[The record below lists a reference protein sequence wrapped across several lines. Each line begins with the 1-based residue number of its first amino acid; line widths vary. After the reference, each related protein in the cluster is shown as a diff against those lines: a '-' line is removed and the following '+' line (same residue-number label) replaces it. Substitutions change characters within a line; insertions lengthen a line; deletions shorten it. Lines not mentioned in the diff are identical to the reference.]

1 MTVTLTTFESNL
13 QTKLN
18 NTTGTTD
25 GQEFLL
31 LSKSVEALNPS
42 ITVAAVQTEGT
53 TQVSNVNTAGTTQV
67 SAVNSAGTTQ
77 VAAVQAAGSGYA
89 ALTGATFSGAI
100 DMGSNNI
107 TTTGKVLYAN
117 MYATPGDLPS
127 ASTYHGLFAH
137 THSNGRAVFSHNSN
151 WYNLLHEDSS
161 GDVTI
166 ANDLTVTGGLIVN
179 GTTTTINSTT
189 LDVDD
194 LNITVAKGAA
204 DAATA
209 NGGGITVDGANATF
223 NYASSGDKW
232 TMNKPLDVTRAR
244 SNSVGETSIT
254 IAPNDTVISYGVR
267 VDQATNSWNFD
278 RVDNPTNLMSLTT
291 SGDLDVTGAVTAT
304 GATVNGKLDIEEVF
318 EKVQVST
325 TTSGTITFP
334 VDEYGVRLQ
343 SVNQTANRTINFSN
357 VNANLAIGQSVTC
370 AIAMTQGSTAY
381 YLNAY
386 QIDGSSVTPKWVG
399 GAPTGGTASAID
411 SYTFTIIKTAD
422 ATFTVLANL
431 TAYE

>member
-67 SAVNSAGTTQ
+67 AAVNSAGTTQ

-89 ALTGATFSGAI
+89 ALTGATFTGAI

-151 WYNLLHEDSS
+151 WYNLLHEDTS
-161 GDVTI
+161 GNV
-166 ANDLTVTGGLIVN
+166 NLGGDLTVTGSLIIN

-204 DAATA
+204 DAAAA
-209 NGGGITVDGANATF
+209 NGAGISVDGASATF
-223 NYASSGDKW
+223 NYANSGDKW
-232 TMNKPLDVTRAR
+232 TMNKPLDVT
-244 SNSVGETSIT
+244 
-254 IAPNDTVISYGVR
+254 
-267 VDQATNSWNFD
+267 
-278 RVDNPTNLMSLTT
+278 
-291 SGDLDVTGAVTAT
+291 GAVTAT
-304 GATVNGKLDIEEVF
+304 GADINGSLKINEVIEFVPIGN
-318 EKVQVST
+318 
-325 TTSGTITFP
+325 TTSGTINS
-334 VDEYGVRLQ
+334 DLLYSGVVFYN
-343 SVNQTANRTINFSN
+343 VNQTANRTINFRGDSSTTLDSI
-357 VNANLAIGQSVTC
+357 LAVGESITC
-370 AIAMTQGSTAY
+370 AVIMAQGSTAY

-386 QIDGSSVTPKWVG
+386 QIDGSAVTPKWVG
-399 GAPTGGTASAID
+399 GAPTGGNASSID
-411 SYTFTIIKTAD
+411 SYTFTIVKTAS